1 MNKIISIKKAKKIA
15 KDFRKQNK
23 KIIITGGCFDILHVG
38 HMKLFN
44 ESKKQGDF
52 LFVLLENDKTVKK
65 LKGRGRPINPQLE
78 RAEVLANLSSVDYI
92 VMLHE
97 MKNNEDYDNLISDLM
112 PSVITTTEN
121 DPQVIHNERQAKKVG
136 AKVLYVTKRINNK
149 STSLIAKIISKNF
162 DK

>member
-1 MNKIISIKKAKKIA
+1 MNKIISIKEAKTIA
-15 KDFRKQNK
+15 KDFKKQNK

-65 LKGRGRPINPQLE
+65 LKGMGRPIYPQLE
-78 RAEVLANLSSVDYI
+78 RAEVLANLSSIDYI
-92 VMLHE
+92 VMLNE
-97 MKNNEDYDNLISDLM
+97 MKNNEDYDNLITDLM

-121 DPQVIHNERQAKKVG
+121 DPQAIHNERQAKKIG

-149 STSLIAKIISKNF
+149 STSLIAKIISDNF